1 MDRFALHFEI
11 YKMKKLLIAV
21 SLLASSTVFASE
33 QDKLAKYNT
42 DVSKSIRQSHA
53 DKLAQTTYREINVKD
68 ARVSDDVSKVYPQIE
83 TKVTKDGSATRV
95 VAEAVL
101 NTDKEKVAK
110 DWAKKL
116 NHAAKFGTG
125 VLGGAAV
132 GLMVDQLLE
141 AIDYVMGEGGQV
153 LKKPNL
159 TDPDSPNVQ
168 YYYTIQLQGGVTFP
182 SGVNTSSKFISA
194 EAACRAVNGGTAG
207 GNKITYAHTTLK
219 INGYDSTCYGT
230 WYGWSTP
237 QTYAS
242 AIRRNNPNYD
252 SSSSSEPQPAT
263 ENDIK
268 DAIKTKVLDKAST
281 DPTAR
286 NLAKNLVKESYARI
300 WDDKGN
306 SLEIRGDV
314 TNKQKDILNSNDPT
328 SDGHTTST
336 PTITDGKSGS
346 GSSSSGSS
354 SSGTSEG
361 TTFNPDGSVA
371 SSSVT
376 TTTTT
381 STSTTNIEFELP
393 AFCDWA
399 STVCEWLGWTQ
410 EPLEQDTELDI
421 PDPELPEIDTDISFS
436 GECPADR
443 TVYFPMPL
451 GKNLE
456 FTLSYQLLCEP
467 LEQAKP
473 VLIAVGLFLSA
484 LIVGG
489 LRQ

>member
-1 MDRFALHFEI
+1 
-11 YKMKKLLIAV
+11 MKKLLIAV
-21 SLLASSTVFASE
+21 SLLASSSVFASE
-33 QDKLAKYNT
+33 QDKLAKWNT
-42 DVSKSIRQSHA
+42 DVNKNIRQAHA
-53 DKLAQTTYREINVKD
+53 DKLAQTTYKEINVKD
-68 ARVSDDVSKVYPQIE
+68 ARVSDDISKVYPQIE

-101 NTDKEKVAK
+101 DTDKEKVAK

-116 NHAAKFGTG
+116 NTAAKYGKG
-125 VLGGAAV
+125 VLGGAAL
-132 GLMVDQLLE
+132 GLLVDQLMD
-141 AIDYVMGEGGQV
+141 AIDYVMGEGGEI
-153 LKKPNL
+153 KKPNPKL
-159 TDPDSPNVQ
+159 ANDIAVKPYHKLIYSISASHSATYYASYDFVYNMARQEFYNYAGYHPTD
-168 YYYTIQLQGGVTFP
+168 IQF
-182 SGVNTSSKFISA
+182 SSKSTDTSHIYTGNNINNI
-194 EAACRAVNGGTAG
+194 RVNVYQIYI
-207 GNKITYAHTTLK
+207 K
-219 INGYDSTCYGT
+219 
-230 WYGWSTP
+230 
-237 QTYAS
+237 Q
-242 AIRRNNPNYD
+242 NPNYD
-252 SSSSSEPQPAT
+252 PNAINPIPSHVPAT
-263 ENDIK
+263 EK
-268 DAIKTKVLDKAST
+268 EVQDAIKSKVLNNSQKQ
-281 DPTAR
+281 
-286 NLAKNLVKESYARI
+286 NLAKDIVKDSYARI

-314 TNKQKDILNSNDPT
+314 SNKQKDIVS
-328 SDGHTTST
+328 SDNPANEGHSTST
-336 PTITDGKSGS
+336 PTISDGKSGS
-346 GSSSSGSS
+346 GSSSSDSS

-421 PDPELPEIDTDISFS
+421 PDPEIPEIDTDISFT

-489 LRQ
+489 LRR